1 MSAGVPG
8 PPAERSRPAPTAAT
22 AASRRQRAA
31 AAGCDRRGPR
41 AGRPAGPGTGQ
52 ASHRPGAIGRDMHG
66 KRALYS
72 GERPPDPRTNGV
84 TVHCSRCAQATIVG
98 AKRALL
104 LLAPSLHLPLIRP
117 RYPSLLRCPACH
129 RISWVR
135 LALAG
140 QGQGRT

>member
-1 MSAGVPG
+1 MSAGGPG
-8 PPAERSRPAPTAAT
+8 QPAEPSRPAPTA

-31 AAGCDRRGPR
+31 AAGFDRLGPR
-41 AGRPAGPGTGQ
+41 AGRLAGPGTGQ

-117 RYPSLLRCPACH
+117 RHPSLLRCPACH

-140 QGQGRT
+140 QGRA